1 MHRAAVLG
9 KPVAHSLSPVLH
21 RAGYAAAGLTGWEYT
36 AVECAESELA
46 GLVAGLDGSW
56 AGLSLTMP
64 LKEVALRVA
73 TAVSPLA
80 TALGVANTLVR
91 RDDGWYAENTDAPG
105 MVDALRWA
113 GTPDAATMAVLGGGG
128 TARAAVGAAHELGTR
143 RVALYVRRPE
153 AGGELRPGIVHRLD
167 KMTSGLVLV
176 AKNDLAHRQLTA
188 QFKSREIHKTYVAL
202 VHGRVSNPS
211 GEIVKS
217 VGRDPIHRVR
227 MRPGG
232 IGAREATTRYRVLRR
247 FAHFTLL
254 EAEPLTGRTHQIR
267 VHLSSIGHPI
277 VGDTLYRAPA
287 RISIGGREQNT
298 LSRNFLHASAI
309 EFNHPRTGQR
319 KSYKARLPDGLQ
331 EFLHVLDSDT

>member
-1 MHRAAVLG
+1 MSETREFIVSPEDAGRRLDVFLARHMPEWSRSQLQRQIRSGLVTIGPRTVYKAGEAVAAGDRISIRAARRELRAVAEDLPLAIVYEDDDLVVVD
-9 KPVAHSLSPVLH
+9 KPAGMVVHVGAGVRSGTLVNALLHHISSLS
-21 RAGYAAAGLTGWEYT
+21 R
-36 AVECAESELA
+36 
-46 GLVAGLDGSW
+46 
-56 AGLSLTMP
+56 
-64 LKEVALRVA
+64 
-73 TAVSPLA
+73 
-80 TALGVANTLVR
+80 
-91 RDDGWYAENTDAPG
+91 
-105 MVDALRWA
+105 
-113 GTPDAATMAVLGGGG
+113 
-128 TARAAVGAAHELGTR
+128 
-143 RVALYVRRPE
+143 

-267 VHLSSIGHPI
+267 VHFSSIGHPI

-287 RISIGGREQNT
+287 RISIGGSELKT

-309 EFNHPRTGQR
+309 ELNHPRTG
-319 KSYKARLPDGLQ
+319 KHISFEARLPDGLQ
-331 EFLHVLDSDT
+331 QFLRALESDT

>member
-1 MHRAAVLG
+1 MPETREFIVSPEDAGRRLDVFLARHMPEWSRSKLQRQIRSGLVTIGPRTVYKAGEAVAAGDRISIRAARRELRAVAEDLPLAIVYEDDDLVVVD
-9 KPVAHSLSPVLH
+9 KPAGMVVHVGAGVRSGTLVNALLHHISSLS
-21 RAGYAAAGLTGWEYT
+21 R
-36 AVECAESELA
+36 
-46 GLVAGLDGSW
+46 
-56 AGLSLTMP
+56 
-64 LKEVALRVA
+64 
-73 TAVSPLA
+73 
-80 TALGVANTLVR
+80 
-91 RDDGWYAENTDAPG
+91 
-105 MVDALRWA
+105 
-113 GTPDAATMAVLGGGG
+113 
-128 TARAAVGAAHELGTR
+128 
-143 RVALYVRRPE
+143 

-176 AKNDLAHRQLTA
+176 AKNDLVHRQLTA

-277 VGDTLYRAPA
+277 VGDTLYRAHA

-331 EFLHVLDSDT
+331 EFLRVLDSDT